1 MVYNVYGIIV
11 ISWYISTLKMVL
23 RKQQTSLSWANF
35 LDLKPHFGAP
45 QSGCTR
51 CRGTVLWGSWIQL
64 LWSVWVIFRPKI
76 WTLKESKR
84 IQDILMWWF
93 PVINEALQSS
103 FWVHR
108 PVWAIQSDGFSTVDM
123 ISLGFWCGPQGI
135 STRDF
140 YRIFMDFYGI
150 YIHIYI
156 YYVLLLLRS
165 LSMFFLVQPCRAT
178 SHIFPSSPAH
188 GVFYGFCKL
197 PCQWGP
203 WGVGISIH
211 SIHGGSPEWLV

>member
-140 YRIFMDFYGI
+140 YRISMDFYGI
-150 YIHIYI
+150 YIYTYIYI
-156 YYVLLLLRS
+156 LCASFVKISLYV
-165 LSMFFLVQPCRAT
+165 FFGSTLQSHQPHFPRHFPIFSRAWC
-178 SHIFPSSPAH
+178 FLW
-188 GVFYGFCKL
+188 FL
-197 PCQWGP
+197 
-203 WGVGISIH
+203 
-211 SIHGGSPEWLV
+211 